1 MKACLFSVLE
11 TEEDMTI
18 RHKICDAI
26 GEIASGLI
34 DSDEGKPNEWPEL
47 VPLIMSLLVNEQ
59 MKLVESGLKILS
71 TLFLYSVNTF
81 LPYKEELVKIF
92 KIGIENENHVIQ
104 ATSIE
109 ALCNFLSNVGSVYVK
124 SFECLVPSLIDASY
138 FLLINYGH
146 LVSFS

>member
-1 MKACLFSVLE
+1 MKNCLFSVLE

-47 VPLIMSLLVNEQ
+47 VPLIMSFLVNEQ

-71 TLFLYSVNTF
+71 TLFIYSVNMD
-81 LPYKEELVKIF
+81 
-92 KIGIENENHVIQ
+92 
-104 ATSIE
+104 S
-109 ALCNFLSNVGSVYVK
+109 
-124 SFECLVPSLIDASY
+124 D
-138 FLLINYGH
+138 
-146 LVSFS
+146 